1 MMDFDNLDVSVE
13 DGICQ
18 VTLNRPEKFNAM
30 SLALRKQMTACL
42 QRIAG
47 DTAIRVVVL
56 TGAGRA
62 FCAGGDISEFECSSE
77 ELNDLITRVSHQWF
91 RAFANLPQPVIAA
104 VNGPAAGAGC
114 SLALGSDLIYASES
128 AYFTQSFSAIGLA
141 PDQGSAYHLPR
152 RVGLARAKE
161 MCFFADRVSA
171 PQALEWG
178 MINGVFSADAL
189 MDAVRGKARALSLKS
204 PQALQMIK
212 RMLNR
217 SFESTLEAT
226 LDMEA
231 AAQSFL
237 FSTEGTRQEIGAFL
251 KK

>member
-1 MMDFDNLDVSVE
+1 
-13 DGICQ
+13 
-18 VTLNRPEKFNAM
+18 
-30 SLALRKQMTACL
+30 
-42 QRIAG
+42 
-47 DTAIRVVVL
+47 
-56 TGAGRA
+56 
-62 FCAGGDISEFECSSE
+62 
-77 ELNDLITRVSHQWF
+77 
-91 RAFANLPQPVIAA
+91 
-104 VNGPAAGAGC
+104 
-114 SLALGSDLIYASES
+114 
-128 AYFTQSFSAIGLA
+128 
-141 PDQGSAYHLPR
+141 
-152 RVGLARAKE
+152 

-178 MINGVFSADAL
+178 MINGVFPADAL

-237 FSTEGTRQEIGAFL
+237 FSTEGTRQAIGAFL